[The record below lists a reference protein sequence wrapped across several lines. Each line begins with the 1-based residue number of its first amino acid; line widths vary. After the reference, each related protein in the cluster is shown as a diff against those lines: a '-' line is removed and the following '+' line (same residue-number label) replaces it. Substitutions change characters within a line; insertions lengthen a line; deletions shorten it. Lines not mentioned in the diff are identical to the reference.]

1 MEHQPGIR
9 MIPKVVGTALLVE
22 LAGTSRKGRLSS
34 TSYYLGVDPSI
45 TNTGVAILDNNAKL
59 VGAVDGRTFVGKE
72 KGFARYRAQ
81 VSGVTDFIVNKIGNA
96 ARCVCGYEGYSYG
109 SAHRAYDLAEYGGI
123 LKNALSDI
131 ASIIYIVPPTT
142 NKAFATG
149 NGQASKDLVREYVT
163 RENVSEAYSSDI
175 CDAYFLA
182 MFAAF
187 ADGCKK
193 CVNRS
198 MLRKRMA
205 LAKNYREVL

>member
-1 MEHQPGIR
+1 MEHLPGIR
-9 MIPKVVGTALLVE
+9 MTRKAAGTASLAE
-22 LAGTSRKGRLSS
+22 LAGTSRKERLSS

-45 TNTGVAILDNNAKL
+45 TNTGIAILDNNAKL

-72 KGFARYRAQ
+72 KGFARYRVQ
-81 VSGVTDFIVNKIGNA
+81 VSGLVDFVLNKIGN

-149 NGQASKDLVREYVT
+149 NGQASKDLVRKYAHDEGLGDT
-163 RENVSEAYSSDI
+163 CSSDI

>member
-1 MEHQPGIR
+1 MEHPPGIR
-9 MIPKVVGTALLVE
+9 MTQRVVGTALLAE

-81 VSGVTDFIVNKIGNA
+81 VSGLVDFVLNKIGN

-149 NGQASKDLVREYVT
+149 NGQASKDLVRKYAHDEGLGDT
-163 RENVSEAYSSDI
+163 CSSDI

-193 CVNRS
+193 CLNRS